1 MSLLQ
6 SPLLRATDKPL
17 CSASLPES
25 SYVLSLASLSNVYA
39 ASASSPSNK
48 ITLFDKSS
56 LRSSLTLSGHG
67 RSTTCLRVARSFC
80 GSTRDTLL
88 SSGKDGCVKAWD
100 ERSGSVSVQMV
111 GINRR
116 PLLCCDA
123 LHDGFMVAAG
133 TELQKEDAF
142 IYYWDPRNPAA
153 PLRTH
158 GSTHSDDITAVHF
171 GGTPP
176 STDLLLSTSSDG
188 LVSISNP
195 HQEDDEAVVHVGNLG
210 CSISQ
215 GGWIPNSTKLG
226 IWAASD
232 METFSYWSN
241 ELDCL
246 YDVDIRKPTLHDQ
259 CHTWVTDYL
268 ISCVPSSRT
277 ENWSAVFV
285 GSNKGDAALVTNSS
299 PSQPGASWTIHSI
312 WSGGHVGIVRSVLWD
327 EESEVLITGGEDS
340 KVQGWRIPDLHTSDN
355 SDVIM
360 QVDSPKG
367 KREHDVMTGIRVGK
381 RTRH

>member
-1 MSLLQ
+1 
-6 SPLLRATDKPL
+6 
-17 CSASLPES
+17 
-25 SYVLSLASLSNVYA
+25 
-39 ASASSPSNK
+39 
-48 ITLFDKSS
+48 
-56 LRSSLTLSGHG
+56 
-67 RSTTCLRVARSFC
+67 
-80 GSTRDTLL
+80 
-88 SSGKDGCVKAWD
+88 
-100 ERSGSVSVQMV
+100 
-111 GINRR
+111 
-116 PLLCCDA
+116 
-123 LHDGFMVAAG
+123 MVAAG

-142 IYYWDPRNPAA
+142 IYYWLVGRTCFYANQSLCLFRDPRNPAA

-241 ELDCL
+241 EVYFLSSLIPPESLPRPVVQLDCL

-285 GSNKGDAALVTNSS
+285 GSNKSDPVFLAYGD
-299 PSQPGASWTIHSI
+299 
-312 WSGGHVGIVRSVLWD
+312 
-327 EESEVLITGGEDS
+327 
-340 KVQGWRIPDLHTSDN
+340 TS
-355 SDVIM
+355 
-360 QVDSPKG
+360 
-367 KREHDVMTGIRVGK
+367 
-381 RTRH
+381 